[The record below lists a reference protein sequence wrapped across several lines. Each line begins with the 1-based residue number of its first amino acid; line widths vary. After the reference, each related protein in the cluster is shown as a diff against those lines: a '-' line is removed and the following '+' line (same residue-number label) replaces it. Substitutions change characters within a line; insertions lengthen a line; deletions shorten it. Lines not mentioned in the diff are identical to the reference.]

1 MWSLER
7 AASNR
12 ANSRRAWAASMGHRQ
27 HAPRAPHERLVAAAT
42 NHGHT
47 DQYQGVGN
55 TIGQWPLD
63 IASED

>member
-1 MWSLER
+1 
-7 AASNR
+7 
-12 ANSRRAWAASMGHRQ
+12 MGHRQ